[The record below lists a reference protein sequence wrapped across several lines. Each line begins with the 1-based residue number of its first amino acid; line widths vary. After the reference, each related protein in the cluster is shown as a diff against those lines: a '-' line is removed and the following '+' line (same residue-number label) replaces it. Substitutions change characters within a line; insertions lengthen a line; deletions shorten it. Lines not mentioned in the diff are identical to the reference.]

1 MEFAFETTLDVTSVI
16 INEDSTTLCY
26 EGMAGEYG
34 RVFAT
39 HTLTGSNASK
49 DTGTFKGDARIIIDD
64 GSMISATLV
73 GIWRRQGEKVKIF
86 SLDNLTNGDQNHAE
100 LEVDI
105 FQKKAYV
112 KVYSLN

>member
-1 MEFAFETTLDVTSVI
+1 MEFSFETTLDVTSII

-34 RVFAT
+34 RVFVT

-64 GSMISATLV
+64 GSIISATLI
-73 GIWRRQGEKVKIF
+73 GIWRRRGEKVKIF

-100 LEVDI
+100 LEVDVL
-105 FQKKAYV
+105 QKKAYV